1 MEPRATEHGR
11 FVLSGTDDD
20 DDDDDEE
27 GLVAGLMT
35 PHPRFPPRGL
45 LQVLFFGVTQLQV
58 WHAQALQSL
67 TSTLDPWYRGHS

>member
-27 GLVAGLMT
+27 DLVASFDGI
-35 PHPRFPPRGL
+35 P
-45 LQVLFFGVTQLQV
+45 V
-58 WHAQALQSL
+58 
-67 TSTLDPWYRGHS
+67 PWLRSSASCGCWLKSAPAVDAEDAPSVP

>member
-20 DDDDDEE
+20 DDDDGEE
-27 GLVAGLMT
+27 GLVASFPT

-58 WHAQALQSL
+58 WRAQALQSV
-67 TSTLDPWYRGHS
+67 TWTLDPWYRGDS

>member
-45 LQVLFFGVTQLQV
+45 LQVLFFGVTQLQG
-58 WHAQALQSL
+58 WRARALHSL
-67 TSTLDPWYRGHS
+67 AWTLDPWDRGHS

>member
-27 GLVAGLMT
+27 GLVASFDRIPIPWL
-35 PHPRFPPRGL
+35 R
-45 LQVLFFGVTQLQV
+45 
-58 WHAQALQSL
+58 
-67 TSTLDPWYRGHS
+67 TSATGGCWLKSAPAVDAEDAPSVP

>member
-27 GLVAGLMT
+27 YLVASFDGIPVPWLRSSAT
-35 PHPRFPPRGL
+35 CGCWLKSAPAVDAEDAP
-45 LQVLFFGVTQLQV
+45 GV
-58 WHAQALQSL
+58 
-67 TSTLDPWYRGHS
+67 P

>member
-27 GLVAGLMT
+27 DSVASFDGI
-35 PHPRFPPRGL
+35 P
-45 LQVLFFGVTQLQV
+45 V
-58 WHAQALQSL
+58 
-67 TSTLDPWYRGHS
+67 PWLRSSASCGCWLKSAPAVDAEDAPSVP

>member
-27 GLVAGLMT
+27 GLVASFAGIPVPWLRT
-35 PHPRFPPRGL
+35 SASGGCWLKSAPAVDAEDVP
-45 LQVLFFGVTQLQV
+45 GV
-58 WHAQALQSL
+58 
-67 TSTLDPWYRGHS
+67 P

>member
-58 WHAQALQSL
+58 WRAQALQSV
-67 TSTLDPWYRGHS
+67 TWTLDPSYRGDS

>member
-27 GLVAGLMT
+27 SLVASFDGIPVPWLRSSASCGCWLKSA
-35 PHPRFPPRGL
+35 PAVDAEDAP
-45 LQVLFFGVTQLQV
+45 GV
-58 WHAQALQSL
+58 
-67 TSTLDPWYRGHS
+67 P